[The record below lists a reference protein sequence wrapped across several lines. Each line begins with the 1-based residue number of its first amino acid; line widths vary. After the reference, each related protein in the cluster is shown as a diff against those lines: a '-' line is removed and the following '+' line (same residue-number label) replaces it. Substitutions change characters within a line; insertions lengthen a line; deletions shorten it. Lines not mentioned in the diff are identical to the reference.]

1 MTMINIS
8 TRPERGARDESLG
21 VGTAH
26 RPSLGKATQ
35 AHHSIFIAAIA
46 SMTRWL
52 KRW

>member
-8 TRPERGARDESLG
+8 IRPDRGARDGSLG

-46 SMTRWL
+46 SITRSL
-52 KRW
+52 RR

>member
-1 MTMINIS
+1 MRMINIRI
-8 TRPERGARDESLG
+8 RPERGARDESLG

-26 RPSLGKATQ
+26 RPSPRKATQ
-35 AHHSIFIAAIA
+35 ARHSIVIAAIA